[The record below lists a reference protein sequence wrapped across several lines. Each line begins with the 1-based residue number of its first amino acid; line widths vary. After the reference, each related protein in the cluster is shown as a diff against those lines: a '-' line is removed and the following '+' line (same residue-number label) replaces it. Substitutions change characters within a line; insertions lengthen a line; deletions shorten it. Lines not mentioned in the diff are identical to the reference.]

1 MAHSKKELNAILKK
15 IADDQNIRLDPEK
28 SKDKEVLPYELG
40 NQTPVLRGRMP
51 GLEAVYD
58 RFARTYA
65 QTFSHLIRRP
75 ATITRRSTELV
86 SFKDY
91 LGAISTPASLSIFG
105 IKPLQGH
112 ALFVFEHHLVH
123 ILIDLLF
130 GGNGWFESPPPKREL
145 TGIETRLL
153 SKVVNNA
160 LDDLG
165 NAWKTLTPL
174 EPYFERME
182 VNPKF
187 VTIVPQQEVVASTTF
202 DVEINRVP
210 YTMSI
215 CIPYLMLDPVRTQID
230 SGKANSDDDVNA
242 INVSRIEENLR
253 NSFVTIKVSL
263 GRSRMSLR
271 NFLTLRSGDQITL
284 DQDEDK
290 PLKVFVQDKLKFF
303 GTQGTYKGKHAVQ
316 VSKIIEPQPRFKDIL
331 DKSNEEYVDTSSDSI
346 SDQSKDKISEPSPDD
361 IVDKS

>member
-1 MAHSKKELNAILKK
+1 MTQSKKELNSILKR
-15 IADDQNIRLDPEK
+15 ISDDQNKRLNHE
-28 SKDKEVLPYELG
+28 EVVSADVMPYELG

-58 RFARTYA
+58 RFARSYA
-65 QTFSHLIRRP
+65 QTFSHLVRRP
-75 ATITRRSTELV
+75 VTITRRSTELV

-91 LGAISTPASLSIFG
+91 LGAISTPASLSVFG
-105 IKPLQGH
+105 MKPLQGH

-130 GGNGWFESPPPKREL
+130 GGNGWFENPPPKREL

-153 SKVVNNA
+153 SKVVLNA
-160 LDDLG
+160 LEDLG

-187 VTIVPQQEVVASTTF
+187 ASIVPQQEVVASTTF

-215 CIPYLMLDPVRTQID
+215 CIPYLMLDPVRIQID
-230 SGKANSDDDVNA
+230 SGKANSDEEVNA
-242 INVSRIEENLR
+242 INVSRLEENIR
-253 NSFVTIKVSL
+253 NSNVTVKVTL
-263 GRSRMSLR
+263 GESRMTLK
-271 NFLTLRSGDQITL
+271 NFLTLKSGDQITL
-284 DQDEDK
+284 NQDEDK
-290 PLKVFVQDKLKFF
+290 PLKVLVQGKLKFLA
-303 GTQGTYKGKHAVQ
+303 TQGTYKGKHAVQ
-316 VSKIIEPQPRFKDIL
+316 ISEIIEPQPRFKDIL
-331 DKSNEEYVDTSSDSI
+331 DQPSEDLVDNS
-346 SDQSKDKISEPSPDD
+346 
-361 IVDKS
+361 

>member
-1 MAHSKKELNAILKK
+1 MAQSNKELNIILKN
-15 IADDQNIRLDPEK
+15 ISDDQKKITNLEENESI
-28 SKDKEVLPYELG
+28 EVLPYELG

-58 RFARTYA
+58 RFARIYA
-65 QTFSHLIRRP
+65 QTFSHLVRRP
-75 ATITRRSTELV
+75 VTITRRSTELV

-91 LGAISTPASLSIFG
+91 LGAITTPASLSIFG
-105 IKPLQGH
+105 MKPLQGH

-130 GGNGWFESPPPKREL
+130 GGNGWFENPPPKREL

-153 SKVVNNA
+153 SKVVLNA
-160 LDDLG
+160 LEDLG

-187 VTIVPQQEVVASTTF
+187 ASIVPQQEVVASTTF

-215 CIPYLMLDPVRTQID
+215 CIPYLMLDPVRIQID
-230 SGKANSDDDVNA
+230 SGKANSDEEVNA
-242 INVSRIEENLR
+242 INVSRLEENIR
-253 NSFVTIKVSL
+253 NSNVTIKVAL
-263 GRSRMSLR
+263 GESRMSLR
-271 NFLTLRSGDQITL
+271 NFLTLKSGDQITL
-284 DQDEDK
+284 NQDEDK
-290 PLKVFVQDKLKFF
+290 PLKVLVQGKLKFLA
-303 GTQGTYKGKHAVQ
+303 TQGTYKGKHAVQ
-316 VSKIIEPQPRFKDIL
+316 ISKIIEPQPRFKDIL
-331 DKSNEEYVDTSSDSI
+331 DQPKEDV
-346 SDQSKDKISEPSPDD
+346 
-361 IVDKS
+361 VDKS

>member
-1 MAHSKKELNAILKK
+1 MTQSKKELNAILKS
-15 IADDQNIRLDPEK
+15 ISDDQNKRISPEGHD
-28 SKDKEVLPYELG
+28 SIEVLPYELG

-51 GLEAVYD
+51 GLESVYD
-58 RFARTYA
+58 RFARIYA
-65 QTFSHLIRRP
+65 QTFSHLVRRP
-75 ATITRRSTELV
+75 VTINRRSTELV

-105 IKPLQGH
+105 MKPLQGH

-130 GGNGWFESPPPKREL
+130 GGNGWFETPPPKREL

-153 SKVVNNA
+153 SKVVLNA
-160 LDDLG
+160 LEDLS

-187 VTIVPQQEVVASTTF
+187 ASIVPQQEVVASTTF

-215 CIPYLMLDPVRTQID
+215 CIPYLMLDPVRLQID
-230 SGKANSDDDVNA
+230 SGKANSDEEVNA
-242 INVSRIEENLR
+242 INVSRLEENIR
-253 NSFVTIKVSL
+253 NSNVTVKVAL
-263 GRSRMSLR
+263 GESRMSLR
-271 NFLTLRSGDQITL
+271 NFLTLKSGDQITL
-284 DQDEDK
+284 NQDEDK
-290 PLKVFVQDKLKFF
+290 PLKVLVQGKLKFLA
-303 GTQGTYKGKHAVQ
+303 TQGTYKGKHAVK
-316 VSKIIEPQPRFKDIL
+316 VYEIIEPHPRFKDIL
-331 DKSNEEYVDTSSDSI
+331 DQLPEDLVDNS
-346 SDQSKDKISEPSPDD
+346 
-361 IVDKS
+361 